1 MTANVILLFC
11 IMVLI
16 VSLPKTVHSICS
28 SSKQTALHIKVR
40 KVFFPVYYRFVLR
53 AIKSNPA
60 LFSYPLL
67 VELEL
72 NKEEYR
78 KYFITNGYYA
88 VVDRITEFA
97 DKFIEEISNLSKV
110 SSSVLAYRK
119 PKNNTIQ
126 ESINFMRKF
135 REAENLGLTV
145 EQLYFMEKEG
155 TSFND
160 N

>member
-1 MTANVILLFC
+1 
-11 IMVLI
+11 MVLI
-16 VSLPKTVHSICS
+16 ASLPNTIHSICS

-40 KVFFPVYYRFVLR
+40 KVFFPAYYRFMLR
-53 AIKSNPA
+53 TIKSNPA

-88 VVDRITEFA
+88 VVDRVMEFT
-97 DKFIEEISNLSKV
+97 DKFIEKISDLSKV
-110 SSSVLAYRK
+110 SSSVLVYRK

-126 ESINFMRKF
+126 ESINFMRKL
-135 REAENLGLTV
+135 REAESLGLTV
-145 EQLYFMEKEG
+145 GQI
-155 TSFND
+155 S
-160 N
+160 